1 MTDSAKLDHIVVA
14 SADLDEGVAWVEQ
27 RLGLA
32 LPAAGGKHPLM
43 GTHNRLM
50 RLGEASFL
58 EVIAP
63 DPDAE
68 APTHPRWFGLD
79 HPPATPRLA
88 HWLVRWPGLT
98 RQAIPGVNG
107 PAIRQRRGDLSWLI
121 TVPEDGTLPHGG
133 AFPSFLDWE
142 MAEEAIPPR
151 AMPSLGFDLT
161 ALRVTHPEAPRL
173 AETLAPVLQDP
184 RVSWRTGAEVALSAT
199 LAGPTGDCILD

>member
-1 MTDSAKLDHIVVA
+1 MTESAKLDHIVVA
-14 SADLDEGVAWVEQ
+14 AADLEAGVTWVEE
-27 RLGLA
+27 RLGQA

-50 RLGEASFL
+50 RLGESAFL

-63 DPDAE
+63 DPEAE
-68 APTHPRWFGLD
+68 APARPRWFGLD

-88 HWLVRWPGLT
+88 HWLVRWPGLS
-98 RQAIPGVNG
+98 QLPEVNG

-142 MAEEAIPPR
+142 MAEETIPPR
-151 AMPSLGFDLT
+151 AMPSLGLDLA
-161 ALRVTHPEAPRL
+161 ALRVSHPDAPALRDK
-173 AETLAPVLQDP
+173 LAPILQDP
-184 RVSWRTGAEVALSAT
+184 RVSWHTDEKMALSAT
-199 LAGPTGDCILD
+199 LAGPSGEIILG